1 MVFQVIGSLFFRVA
15 IVDTLYQVDKVKQ
28 VAIVA
33 SMASIYNKGVPCPL

>member
-1 MVFQVIGSLFFRVA
+1 
-15 IVDTLYQVDKVKQ
+15 LYQVDKVKQ